1 MRASCCTKLDGT
13 WVPVAAN
20 VSGQQ
25 LPVTQLRVAL
35 LIIESDTY
43 RIVDRTSQV
52 VDCGELRLDEA
63 VVPCALDIIGL
74 EGPNA
79 GRRMCAIIELDG
91 DRLCVC
97 YDLEQQQRP
106 RTMRPVEGQLLLSI
120 TYARSRASAAD
131 A

>member
-1 MRASCCTKLDGT
+1 MRASCCTNLDGT

-25 LPVTQLRVAL
+25 LPVTQLRVARL
-35 LIIESDTY
+35 SIEGDTY
-43 RIVDRTSQV
+43 RIVDRSSKV

-63 VVPCALDIIGL
+63 VMPCALDIIGL

-79 GRRMCAIIELDG
+79 GKRMRAIIELDG

-97 YDLEQQQRP
+97 YDLEQSQRP
-106 RTMRPVEGQLLLSI
+106 RSMRPLEDQLLLSI
-120 TYARSRASAAD
+120 TYARARTSALNA
-131 A
+131 